1 MLSSTITSP
10 ARSSRR
16 TVGFSFVAA
25 VLVSVSGLLAACGD
39 NKNDQGQQNAPEVGF
54 VTMAPESVTFTT
66 DLPGRISSLR
76 VADVRARVDGI
87 ILRRSFEEGSEVKA
101 GQLLFKIDPAPYQ
114 AALDSAKATLARAVA
129 NQQSASLLAK
139 RYKAL
144 VAIHAVSQQNYDDAH
159 AAEQQNL
166 ADVAS
171 GKAAVETARINLGY
185 TDVVSPIS
193 GRIGKA
199 QVTEGAYV
207 QQGSATL
214 LATVQQ
220 IDPVYVDVTQS
231 TTDLLRLRQE
241 FASGQLQKAGDDA
254 AVVSLVLEDGSE
266 YPEKGT
272 LEFSDITVDEGTGS
286 ITIRAVFP
294 NPDRALLPGMFVHGK
309 LDEGVKD
316 AALMVPQEG
325 LTRDPRG
332 KATVLLINTD
342 SKIVQQPVKADRV
355 VGDKWLVSEGLK
367 AGDRVVVQGLQKIR
381 PGEVVKPVE
390 ANLKGNT
397 DGFGIQAQ

>member
-1 MLSSTITSP
+1 MLSSTVTSP
-10 ARSSRR
+10 ARPSRR
-16 TVGFSFVAA
+16 TAGFSLVAA
-25 VLVSVSGLLAACGD
+25 VLVSVSGLLAGCGD
-39 NKNDQGQQNAPEVGF
+39 KKDESQQQDTPAVGF

-87 ILRRSFEEGSEVKA
+87 ILRRAFEEGSEVKA

-114 AALDSAKATLARAVA
+114 AALDSAKATLARAEA

-139 RYKAL
+139 RYKSL
-144 VAIHAVSQQNYDDAH
+144 VAIHAVSQQNYDDAL

-171 GKAAVETARINLGY
+171 GKAAVETAQINLGY
-185 TDVVSPIS
+185 TDVISPIS
-193 GRIGKA
+193 GRIGRA

-231 TTDLLRLRQE
+231 TTDLLRLRRE
-241 FASGQLQKAGDDA
+241 FESGQLQKAGDNA
-254 AVVSLVLEDGSE
+254 AVVSLTLEDGRE
-266 YPEKGT
+266 YSQKGK

-286 ITIRAVFP
+286 ITVRAVFP
-294 NPDRALLPGMFVHGK
+294 NPDRVLLPGMFVHGT

-316 AALMVPQEG
+316 GALMVPQEG
-325 LTRDPRG
+325 VTRDPKG
-332 KATVLLINTD
+332 NATVLLIDADN
-342 SKIVQQPVKADRV
+342 KIVQQSIKADRI
-355 VGDKWLVSEGLK
+355 VGDKWLVSDGLK
-367 AGDRVVVQGLQKIR
+367 AGDKVVVQGLQKVR
-381 PGEVVKPVE
+381 PGEVVKPEE
-390 ANLKGNT
+390 ANLEGNT
-397 DGFGIQAQ
+397 EGFGIQAK